1 VTIAQ
6 ALERRATAHPHAPFV
21 VEDGRRTSWAEAAVM
36 AAQVGALLADHGVK
50 PGDRV
55 LLSAGNSVLYLHLWF
70 GIRWVGASCVPLHGQ
85 APAATIATIVAD
97 AGIALAMADADGA
110 ARLNAAEAS
119 LAVLAFNDVDALA
132 GRVDGLAVAPASD
145 APPGAEATVMYTSGT
160 TGAPKGVVLPD
171 AALLEGGRRLAD
183 ALALTAE
190 DRLLLCLPLFHAN
203 PQVYGVMTALAVGS
217 SIALVTRFTPAA
229 LVDQAIAL
237 DATGFTYV
245 GTILARV
252 AKTPAR
258 SDHRLRLCVGG
269 GAPPE
274 AWATIEDEFG
284 IAVHE
289 LYGMTETGGWVTANR
304 AGQRRR
310 GTCGVARP
318 DVEVAILDSEG
329 HRLAAGQSGEI
340 CVRPQAPDV
349 LFAGYHGRPEL
360 TLQRWRDLWFHTG
373 DLGTLDADGYLTFG
387 GRADDTIRRGG
398 ENIAPTAVEDAL
410 REHPAVVDV
419 AVVGVPDAELGEEV
433 KAVVVAREAVDPA
446 ALRAWCA
453 GRLPRFAWPRY
464 VELRDDLPRNAT
476 EKVLRGALRDVN
488 GATIDLRAASHQEP
502 RGGPTR
508 PR

>member
-6 ALERRATAHPHAPFV
+6 ALERRAAADPHTPFV
-21 VEDGRRTSWAEAAVM
+21 VEDARSTSWAEAAVV
-36 AAQVGALLADHGVK
+36 AAQVGALLAEHGVN

-85 APAATIATIVAD
+85 APAATIATIVGDAD
-97 AGIALAMADADGA
+97 IALAVADADGA
-110 ARLNAAEAS
+110 ERLNAADAPLE
-119 LAVLAFNDVDALA
+119 VLAFTDVDALA
-132 GRVDGLAVAPASD
+132 ARVGGLTAAPVAD
-145 APPGAEATVMYTSGT
+145 APRGAEATVMYTSGS
-160 TGAPKGVVLPD
+160 TGARKAVVLPV
-171 AALLEGGRRLAD
+171 AALLEGGRRLAQ

-217 SIALVTRFTPAA
+217 SVALVPRFTPAA
-229 LVDQAIAL
+229 LIDQAIAL
-237 DATGFTYV
+237 GATGFTYV

-252 AKTPAR
+252 AKTSPR
-258 SDHRLRLCVGG
+258 VDHSLRLCVGG
-269 GAPPE
+269 GAPLE
-274 AWATIEDEFG
+274 AWTTLEDAFG

-318 DVEVAILDSEG
+318 DVEVAILDAEG
-329 HRLAAGQSGEI
+329 RRVPAGRSGEI

-349 LFAGYHGRPEL
+349 LFAGYHGRPDL

-373 DLGTLDADGYLTFG
+373 DLGTLDVEGYLTFG

-398 ENIAPTAVEDAL
+398 ENIAPSAVEDAL

-433 KAVVVAREAVDPA
+433 KAVVVTREAVDPA
-446 ALRAWCA
+446 ALRAWCE

-476 EKVLRGALRDVN
+476 EKVLRGTLRVVN
-488 GATIDLRAASHQEP
+488 GATVDLRATS
-502 RGGPTR
+502 R
-508 PR
+508 PRP